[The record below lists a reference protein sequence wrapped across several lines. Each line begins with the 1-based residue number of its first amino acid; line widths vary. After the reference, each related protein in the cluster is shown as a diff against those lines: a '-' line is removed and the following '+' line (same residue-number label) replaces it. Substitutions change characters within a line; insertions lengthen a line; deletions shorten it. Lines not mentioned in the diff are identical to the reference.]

1 MKPTQNDIN
10 AIIQKLED
18 LKVAVAAEDI
28 ERGERDHKTCEL
40 EEMQKHLSEVKWL
53 LVLERL
59 YGDRNA

>member
-1 MKPTQNDIN
+1 MKLTQNDIN
-10 AIIQKLED
+10 AIIQTLED

-40 EEMQKHLSEVKWL
+40 EEMQRHLSEFL
-53 LVLERL
+53 LVENRL